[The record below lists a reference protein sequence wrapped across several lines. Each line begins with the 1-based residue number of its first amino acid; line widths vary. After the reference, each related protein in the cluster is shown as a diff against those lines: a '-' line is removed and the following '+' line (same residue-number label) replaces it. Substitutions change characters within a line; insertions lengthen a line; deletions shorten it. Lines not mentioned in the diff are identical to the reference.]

1 MDSESLKTVI
11 NEFNKQELGIVNVQK
26 RKPNKNPAP
35 GVKTRVDWEEVMK
48 EYVIGYVISDPETG
62 RKIHKYPTL
71 DELADKYGV
80 SANTVKGRS
89 SKENWTLRREAFQA
103 KIREKNSVNT
113 FHAFVSESAAF
124 DARTLI
130 ILDKLY
136 GLAEAYFE
144 QFDFLE
150 IGHDGNFH
158 SAGYDPDNETTP
170 QIKVTDLKG
179 MVDLLDKAQALVRR
193 TVGEPIFN
201 AQQTQKSVAE
211 EIFGE
216 NKGNGSANKVEDL
229 IKKREAYQTNIDKL
243 RAEMDEIKDQL
254 NESAN

>member
-11 NEFNKQELGIVNVQK
+11 NEFNKQDLGVITRHKKERPNVS
-26 RKPNKNPAP
+26 
-35 GVKTRVDWEEVMK
+35 TRLKVDWEEVMK

-80 SANTVKGRS
+80 SPNTVKGRS

-158 SAGYDPDNETTP
+158 SAGYDPDAESAP
-170 QIKVTDLKG
+170 QIKVNDLKG

-201 AQQTQKSVAE
+201 AQNVQKSVAE
-211 EIFGE
+211 EIFGD
-216 NKGNGSANKVEDL
+216 GNAKTTDTNKVEDL
-229 IKKREAYQTNIDKL
+229 IKKREAYQSNIDKL
-243 RAEMDEIKDQL
+243 RKEMDEIKDQL
-254 NESAN
+254 NE

>member
-11 NEFNKQELGIVNVQK
+11 NEFNKQDLGVITRHKKERPNVS
-26 RKPNKNPAP
+26 
-35 GVKTRVDWEEVMK
+35 TRLKVDWEEVMK

-229 IKKREAYQTNIDKL
+229 IKKREAYQANIDKL

>member
-11 NEFNKQELGIVNVQK
+11 NEFNKQDLGVITRHKKERPNVS
-26 RKPNKNPAP
+26 
-35 GVKTRVDWEEVMK
+35 TRLKVDWEEVMK

-71 DELADKYGV
+71 DELAEKYGI
-80 SANTVKGRS
+80 SPNTVKGRS

-158 SAGYDPDNETTP
+158 SAGYDPNGGEGAP
-170 QIKVTDLKG
+170 VIKVNDLKG

-201 AQQTQKSVAE
+201 AQNVQKSVAE
-211 EIFGE
+211 EIFGD
-216 NKGNGSANKVEDL
+216 NSKVNGANNKVEDL
-229 IKKREAYQTNIDKL
+229 IKKREAYQANIDKL
-243 RAEMDEIKDQL
+243 RKEMDEIK
-254 NESAN
+254 NELEP